1 MQRTWMA
8 GIIILLLLLAAC
20 GPTATTSTPEPTPA
34 ATATTEPEATATEE
48 AETPTEAATET
59 SDTTPTTEA
68 ETTPSAAGNAGS
80 GDLTV
85 FAAASLTD
93 AFTQIGADFEAAN
106 ADTSVTFNFAGSQQL
121 SQQLT
126 QGAPADVFA
135 SANAKQLEVAIEG
148 GRVVSGTQEVFVRNR
163 LVVITPADNPGE
175 VTTLQDL
182 TKPGLKLVLAA
193 EDVPVGGYS
202 RDYLDKAAQDAAF
215 GSDYKDAVLANVV
228 SYEESVKSV
237 LTKIVLGE
245 ADAGIVYTSDI
256 TPDDADQVQAI
267 EIPDELNT
275 IASYPIA
282 IISDSAQ
289 PELAQAFVDYV
300 LSAEGQAVLEEYG
313 FSPVE

>member
-1 MQRTWMA
+1 MA
-8 GIIILLLLLAAC
+8 GLIIFLLLLAAC
-20 GPTATTSTPEPTPA
+20 GPTATTPTPEPTPA
-34 ATATTEPEATATEE
+34 AIAPTVSEAPATTEPEATATEE
-48 AETPTEAATET
+48 TEETPTEAATET
-59 SDTTPTTEA
+59 SDTTPTTEV
-68 ETTPSAAGNAGS
+68 GS
-80 GDLTV
+80 VEPGDLTV

-93 AFTQIGADFEAAN
+93 AFTQIGEDFEAAN

-135 SANAKQLEVAIEG
+135 SANAKQMEVAIEG

-202 RDYLDKAAQDAAF
+202 RDYLDKATQDAAF

-237 LTKIVLGE
+237 LTKVVLGE

-256 TPDDADQVQAI
+256 TPGDADQVQTI

-282 IISDSAQ
+282 VISDSAQ

-313 FSPVE
+313 FIPIE